1 MWSAANRNMK
11 KNDHAQSSLKRI
23 FQIFLP
29 MLWEYRKALFIAY
42 LWSFIAVAA
51 IILSPWP
58 LKFVI
63 DYVLIDKALPDW
75 LTDLTLGLSPV
86 AQVLLLALVLVL
98 ISAIGAFASATEKNR
113 NAKIRE
119 QLDLDVRERLLNHIQ
134 SVPAILFDNQKSG
147 ELVLR
152 LVDDGQKVVRL
163 LTKTTPVIFRYLT
176 TTLFAFVAMCMVSP
190 FLGILG
196 GLIVLMLSI
205 LVRRY
210 AGPLQEA
217 SRFKRKTEGDVS
229 ALAQEIIKGLAN
241 TQAHGMEHEVS
252 QRFQSKTRISKR
264 AGVEETR
271 VAVLMELSMQLAN
284 GLAVSLII
292 GGGGYLVLQDQLSLG
307 SLTVCLAYMTQLLKP
322 VEKINELAATV
333 SRALVRGEY
342 LIHLFDQFS
351 PIPDRPNAT
360 HLLQP
365 KGIIRLEDVGYAYSS
380 RDNNQSHAVLQH
392 VNLVLEPNKLIVLVG
407 PSGSG
412 KSTLLKLLLRMMDPT
427 EGTLLFDG
435 VPYQNIQLK
444 HLRQQFAVMMQR
456 NHVFSGTLRTHFFI
470 PGQDI
475 DDQKIWNALELVA
488 MADYVK
494 QLPQEL
500 DSPLKEDGLNLSGG
514 QRARLDLAR
523 TFLLD
528 RPVLLLDEPLANVDP
543 ESSQI
548 IMGALDRIRVGRSCL
563 VATHQMEMAKRA
575 DQVIQLK
582 NGKLL
587 VGGFA

>member
-1 MWSAANRNMK
+1 MK
-11 KNDHAQSSLKRI
+11 KNNHFHPHWKRI

-29 MLWEYRKALFIAY
+29 MLWKHRKALAIAY
-42 LWSFIAVAA
+42 LWNLIAVAA
-51 IILSPWP
+51 VILSPWP
-58 LKFVI
+58 LKYVI
-63 DYVLIDKALPDW
+63 DYVLVDKALPDW
-75 LTDLTLGLSPV
+75 ISELTLGLSSV
-86 AQVLLLALVLVL
+86 AQVLFLALALVF
-98 ISAIGAFASATEKNR
+98 ISAIGAFASAIEKNR

-134 SVPAILFDNQKSG
+134 SVPASLFDNQKSG

-163 LTKTTPVIFRYLT
+163 LTKTAPVIFRYFAT
-176 TTLFAFVAMCMVSP
+176 TIFAFVAMYMVSP
-190 FLGILG
+190 LLGVLG
-196 GLIVLMLSI
+196 GLIVLTLSI

-210 AGPLQEA
+210 AGPLQKA
-217 SRFKRKTEGDVS
+217 SRFKRETEGDVS

-284 GLAVSLII
+284 GLAISLVI
-292 GGGGYLVLQDQLSLG
+292 GGGGYLVLQDQMSLG

-342 LIHLFDQFS
+342 LIHLLDQFS
-351 PIPDRPNAT
+351 PMPDRQDAIC
-360 HLLQP
+360 LVQP
-365 KGIIRLEDVGYAYSS
+365 KGRIRLERVSYAYLS
-380 RDNNQSHAVLQH
+380 RENDQPHSVLH
-392 VNLVLEPNKLIVLVG
+392 HIDLVLEPNKLVVLIG

-427 EGTLLFDG
+427 EGTLFFDEI
-435 VPYQNIQLK
+435 PYQNIQLK
-444 HLRQQFAVMMQR
+444 SLRQQIAVMMQR
-456 NHVFSGTLRTHFFI
+456 NHVFSGTLRTHFSI
-470 PGQDI
+470 PGQNINDHR
-475 DDQKIWNALELVA
+475 IWGALELVA

-494 QLPQEL
+494 GLPQEL
-500 DSPLKEDGLNLSGG
+500 DAPLREDGLNLSGG

-523 TFLLD
+523 TFLHD

-543 ESSQI
+543 ESSEI
-548 IMGALDRIRVGRSCL
+548 IMSALDRIRVGRSCL
-563 VATHQMEMAKRA
+563 VATHQMEMIKRA
-575 DQVIQLK
+575 DQIIQLK
-582 NGKLL
+582 NGRLL
-587 VGGFA
+587 DSSYA

>member
-1 MWSAANRNMK
+1 M
-11 KNDHAQSSLKRI
+11 
-23 FQIFLP
+23 
-29 MLWEYRKALFIAY
+29 
-42 LWSFIAVAA
+42 
-51 IILSPWP
+51 
-58 LKFVI
+58 
-63 DYVLIDKALPDW
+63 
-75 LTDLTLGLSPV
+75 
-86 AQVLLLALVLVL
+86 
-98 ISAIGAFASATEKNR
+98 
-113 NAKIRE
+113 
-119 QLDLDVRERLLNHIQ
+119 
-134 SVPAILFDNQKSG
+134 
-147 ELVLR
+147 
-152 LVDDGQKVVRL
+152 
-163 LTKTTPVIFRYLT
+163 
-176 TTLFAFVAMCMVSP
+176 
-190 FLGILG
+190 
-196 GLIVLMLSI
+196 
-205 LVRRY
+205 
-210 AGPLQEA
+210 
-217 SRFKRKTEGDVS
+217 
-229 ALAQEIIKGLAN
+229 
-241 TQAHGMEHEVS
+241 
-252 QRFQSKTRISKR
+252 
-264 AGVEETR
+264 
-271 VAVLMELSMQLAN
+271 
-284 GLAVSLII
+284 
-292 GGGGYLVLQDQLSLG
+292 
-307 SLTVCLAYMTQLLKP
+307 
-322 VEKINELAATV
+322 
-333 SRALVRGEY
+333 
-342 LIHLFDQFS
+342 FDQFS
-351 PIPDRPNAT
+351 PIPDCPNAT

-380 RDNNQSHAVLQH
+380 RDNNQSHPALQH
-392 VNLVLEPNKLIVLVG
+392 VNLVLEPNKLVVLVG